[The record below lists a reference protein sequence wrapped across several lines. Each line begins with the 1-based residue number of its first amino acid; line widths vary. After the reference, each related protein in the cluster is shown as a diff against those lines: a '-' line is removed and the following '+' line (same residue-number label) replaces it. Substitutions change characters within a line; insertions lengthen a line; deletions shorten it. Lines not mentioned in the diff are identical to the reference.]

1 MTIPQHINNPNSN
14 RITYELLPPIKG
26 SSINTI
32 YETLDSLMEFAPPY
46 INITYH
52 RDELTYIEENGIRVP
67 KVVRK
72 RPGTVGIAAAIQ
84 NKYKIDVVPH
94 IICGGFN
101 KHDTEEALIDL
112 DFLGIRNLF
121 VLRGDSDKITGRFE
135 AEPEGYSHAV
145 ELLQHVMRMN
155 NGEYLEK
162 YVDNPAPTHFS
173 VGVAGY
179 PEKHQ
184 EAPNLDADLYRLKQ
198 KVDAGADYMVT
209 QMFYD
214 NSAYFSFVDMCRER
228 GITIPIIPGLKPLSV
243 KAHQNI
249 LPKMFGINIPTDLSK
264 AISKCE
270 NNAQV
275 RQLGIEW
282 TAHQAKELL
291 ANGAPMIHLYTMGR
305 ADNIVEISR
314 RILG

>member
-32 YETLDSLMEFAPPY
+32 YETLDKLMEFAPPY

-52 RDELTYIEENGIRVP
+52 RDEVSYIVENGVRVP

-135 AEPEGYSHAV
+135 PEPEGYSHAV

-162 YVDNPAPTHFS
+162 YMDNPAPTHFS

-184 EAPNLDADLYRLKQ
+184 EAPNMDSDLYWLKQ
-198 KVDAGADYMVT
+198 KVDAGAEYIVT

-214 NSAYFSFVDMCRER
+214 NSAYFNFVSMCRER
-228 GITIPIIPGLKPLSV
+228 GITVPIIPGLKPISI
-243 KAHQNI
+243 KTHQNV
-249 LPKMFGINIPTDLSK
+249 LPKMFGINLPIDLTK
-264 AISKCE
+264 AISQCE
-270 NNAQV
+270 TNAQV

-314 RILG
+314 RIL